1 MVVLW
6 FKPLSLE
13 QWGQQS
19 ITDDRLLEVRVVLT
33 LGGAAGTGR
42 EHIMGLGGLDLCGR
56 YEYVHFKTICQ
67 ATLRT
72 CTLF

>member
-6 FKPLSLE
+6 FKPLSLG
-13 QWGQQS
+13 QWGKQS

-42 EHIMGLGGLDLCGR
+42 EHIMGLGGLECS
-56 YEYVHFKTICQ
+56 VS
-67 ATLRT
+67 
-72 CTLF
+72 